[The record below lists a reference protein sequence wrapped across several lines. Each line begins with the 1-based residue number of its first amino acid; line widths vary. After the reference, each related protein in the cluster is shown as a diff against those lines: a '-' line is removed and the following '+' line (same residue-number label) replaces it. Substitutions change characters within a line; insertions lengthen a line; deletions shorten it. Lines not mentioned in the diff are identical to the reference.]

1 MSDLIEPIDAKE
13 AAAAIRGIVQRWR
26 DCTQVAGLAKR
37 SSQDALV
44 AQAPAVVAGQIEA
57 ILEAA
62 AYLSQ
67 GDDDDRKSLAAA
79 VAEVLCAK

>member
-1 MSDLIEPIDAKE
+1 MSDLIDQIDAGE

-37 SSQDALV
+37 STQSRLV
-44 AQAPAVVAGQIEA
+44 EQAPAVVAAQVEA

-67 GDDDDRKSLAAA
+67 GDDFDRKALAAA
-79 VAEVLCAK
+79 VAEVLCKK